1 MSRIIFVLVLLLII
15 LHQDNWFWTDSRL
28 VFGFMPIGLFYHAC
42 LSVAAAL
49 VWWLAVRIA
58 WPKLDG
64 PNFDGPNFERG
75 GPHLTKG
82 ATVIKGATGPEQ
94 ESPLPSAA
102 TQSGRHA

>member
-64 PNFDGPNFERG
+64 PNFE
-75 GPHLTKG
+75 KG
-82 ATVIKGATGPEQ
+82 ANGPEQ

>member
-15 LHQDNWFWTDSRL
+15 LHQDNWFWTDSQL

-42 LSVAAAL
+42 LSVSAAL
-49 VWWLAVRIA
+49 VWWLAVCIA

-64 PNFDGPNFERG
+64 PN
-75 GPHLTKG
+75 LS
-82 ATVIKGATGPEQ
+82 KGATGPEQ